1 MQVDTLS
8 NQAWSSIRQRLGLKS
23 VQIISHE
30 RTMQANTA
38 ATDTSN
44 IKE

>member
-8 NQAWSSIRQRLGLKS
+8 NQAWSSIRQRLGLES
-23 VQIISHE
+23 VQISNE

-44 IKE
+44 SQI